1 MAIPINIEDLLNKR
15 KIESN
20 RIEFKTGWNPVSIYH
35 SICAFANDIDNLG
48 GGYILVGVKEK
59 NGIAERPVEGIPI
72 EKLDSIQK
80 QMVNL
85 NHLIEPYYQPR
96 ISVEEVDG
104 KYVLAIWV
112 PSGTERPYTVPADVM
127 AKLKKP
133 VFYVRYGTSS
143 IEAVGDTLDQLREI
157 SAKVPF
163 DDRGND
169 NISYNDISLVQL
181 RDYLVKVGSKLSNDV
196 GRTPIEELLSNMNL
210 LAGPIEQRRIKNVAA
225 MMFCEQPDKFFPYS
239 QVEIVFFP
247 EGRER
252 NPDNMTEAP
261 VIRGTVPHMINAT
274 LDYLRNNVIKERI
287 IKVRDKQE
295 PIKYFNYPYAA
306 LEESVT
312 NALYHRDYRLY
323 EPVEITIEPHRIS
336 ILSYAGPDRSISAEA
351 IRLAKSL
358 RSRRYKNRRLGDF
371 LKELGLTEG
380 RATGIPTIQAALEAN
395 GSPRATIETDN
406 DRTYFLI
413 DIPCHPTF
421 IGEPFNIK
429 TSSDETANE
438 LKDILKDVYYVI
450 KEHPYETMA
459 QLAER
464 VGIGERALKARID
477 KLKKAGYIGRKGRR
491 HGYWIVLK

>member
-133 VFYVRYGTSS
+133 VFYVRYGTCS

>member
-261 VIRGTVPHMINAT
+261 VIKGTVPHMIKAT

>member
-48 GGYILVGVKEK
+48 GGYVLVGVKEK

-112 PSGTERPYTVPADVM
+112 PSGTERPYTVPANVM

-143 IEAVGDTLDQLREI
+143 IEAVDDTLDQLREI

>member
-112 PSGTERPYTVPADVM
+112 PSGTERPYTVPADVT

-261 VIRGTVPHMINAT
+261 VIKGTVPHMIKAT

>member
-59 NGIAERPVEGIPI
+59 NGIAERPIEGIPI
-72 EKLDSIQK
+72 EKLDGIQK
-80 QMVNL
+80 QMVSL

-112 PSGTERPYTVPADVM
+112 PSGTERPYTAPADVT

-163 DDRGND
+163 DDRGNE

-210 LAGPIEQRRIKNVAA
+210 LSGPTEQRRIKNVAA

-261 VIRGTVPHMINAT
+261 VIKGTVPHMISAT
-274 LDYLRNNVIKERI
+274 LDYLKTNVIKERI
-287 IKVRDKQE
+287 IKLPNKQE
-295 PIKYFNYPYAA
+295 PLKYYNYPYAA

-312 NALYHRDYRLY
+312 NALYHRDYKLY

-380 RATGIPTIQAALEAN
+380 RATGIPTIQAALETN
-395 GSPRATIETDN
+395 GSPSATIETD
-406 DRTYFLI
+406 DGRTFFLI
-413 DIPCHPTF
+413 DIPCHPHF
-421 IGEPFNIK
+421 INEPMVFN
-429 TSSDETANE
+429 DQPHGA
-438 LKDILKDVYYVI
+438 LKGLLADTYNVI
-450 KEHPYETMA
+450 KAHPYETRK
-459 QLAER
+459 QLADRIEITER
-464 VGIGERALKARID
+464 HLRHLIDDLKERGYLK
-477 KLKKAGYIGRKGRR
+477 RKGRGN
-491 HGYWIVLK
+491 GYWIILK

>member
-85 NHLIEPYYQPR
+85 NHLIEPY
-96 ISVEEVDG
+96 
-104 KYVLAIWV
+104 
-112 PSGTERPYTVPADVM
+112 
-127 AKLKKP
+127 
-133 VFYVRYGTSS
+133 
-143 IEAVGDTLDQLREI
+143 
-157 SAKVPF
+157 
-163 DDRGND
+163 
-169 NISYNDISLVQL
+169 
-181 RDYLVKVGSKLSNDV
+181 
-196 GRTPIEELLSNMNL
+196 
-210 LAGPIEQRRIKNVAA
+210 
-225 MMFCEQPDKFFPYS
+225 
-239 QVEIVFFP
+239 
-247 EGRER
+247 
-252 NPDNMTEAP
+252 
-261 VIRGTVPHMINAT
+261 
-274 LDYLRNNVIKERI
+274 
-287 IKVRDKQE
+287 
-295 PIKYFNYPYAA
+295 
-306 LEESVT
+306 
-312 NALYHRDYRLY
+312 
-323 EPVEITIEPHRIS
+323 RIS